1 MFYFIQQGGAVAW
14 IILAGGVV
22 ALVVF
27 LERVLHLHRA
37 RIKSEDF
44 LAGICNNLKRG
55 NVNEALAICDET
67 PGPVAGIVRVAILNR
82 GADKETL
89 RSSIENAGRT
99 EIARMERRLAVLATV
114 AQVAPI
120 FGLLGTVLG
129 MIKGIEVM
137 KAQAPLVQ
145 AGDVMTGLLQALVA
159 TAMGLGVAAPC
170 YVAFNFLVGQV
181 EKIVMDME
189 RSAADIQAFLA
200 SGTMPVT
207 MFAAAPADEN
217 KE

>member
-1 MFYFIQQGGAVAW
+1 MFELIQQGGAVAW
-14 IILAGGVV
+14 IIVASGVM
-22 ALVVF
+22 AFGVF

-44 LAGICNNLKRG
+44 IAGICNNLKRG
-55 NVNEALAICDET
+55 NVTEALAICDET

-82 GADKETL
+82 HADKETL
-89 RSSIENAGRT
+89 RSVIETAGRT

-129 MIKGIEVM
+129 MIKGLQVM

-145 AGDVMTGLLQALVA
+145 AGDVMGGLMQALIT
-159 TAMGLGVAAPC
+159 TAVGLAVAAPC
-170 YVAFNFLVGQV
+170 YVAFNFLVGKV
-181 EKIVMDME
+181 EKIVIDME
-189 RSAADIQAFLA
+189 RSASDIQAFLTGGA
-200 SGTMPVT
+200 T
-207 MFAAAPADEN
+207 PATAQDDED
-217 KE
+217 KA

>member
-1 MFYFIQQGGAVAW
+1 MFELIQQGGAVAW
-14 IILAGGVV
+14 IIVASGVM
-22 ALVVF
+22 AFGVF

-44 LAGICNNLKRG
+44 IAGICNNLKRG
-55 NVNEALAICDET
+55 NVTEALAICDET

-82 GADKETL
+82 HADKETL
-89 RSSIENAGRT
+89 RSVIETAGRT

-129 MIKGIEVM
+129 MIKGLQVM

-145 AGDVMTGLLQALVA
+145 AGDVMGGLMQALIT
-159 TAMGLGVAAPC
+159 TAVGLAVAAPC
-170 YVAFNFLVGQV
+170 YVAFNFLVGKV
-181 EKIVMDME
+181 EKIVIDME
-189 RSAADIQAFLA
+189 RSASDIQAFLA
-200 SGTMPVT
+200 GGTT
-207 MFAAAPADEN
+207 PATAQDDED
-217 KE
+217 KA